1 MKSCCGS
8 TGSDNNCK
16 RKDGKTFSL
25 PRKFSKDECENP
37 KGFTMKSSCAP
48 YKYCSNRSNK
58 HSKKGGNNKQSKNTK
73 KRVLLP
79 KLRPI
84 NNKNVKHKYKLSD
97 PQSKRILAIDEGIRD
112 EAKKTGKTL
121 KKAAISKKGRFN
133 ILRIYRKNKRPQECK
148 RITSDMKYIDKKY
161 GLGKTTN
168 ICKISGNLSGGV
180 AMSGLHPQRLQQ
192 QKQKQNDK
200 VLRKRRYAIP
210 NMDEGNRNYDSDSD
224 YDDDEFHDALEIQRR
239 DEELDLLSD
248 SDSDNDEF
256 YDASVNLDIPDIR
269 EIVQKKPVKVY
280 LKFDKNL
287 CENLPFK
294 CSVMYMTYYDL
305 ILVLEFNGANFKIVD
320 LLDTEN
326 KNFYDN
332 SGWTLKRSL
341 NSQNINSKE
350 DLNNIL
356 NIFFFKSDV
365 GNILSNIYENHPVQ
379 IIKNIFMFKVGHHN
393 KVIIL
398 DFNDIM
404 ESYMISNVLPD
415 ILYPIITVTK
425 CSLEDSK
432 LSNKCIDK
440 SVCDKCVTNYVQEGS
455 GKKKFLY
462 NPDNP
467 KKSFDVYID
476 KNPKDTI
483 PIKYKTLDDVKSTIK
498 KLESLYKNGKY
509 PHKRIWQV
517 GMIMKVRL
525 ESLKS
530 KKPQQYKLA
539 NKYFKHLGERSKIKN
554 ESDRKKFVFKF

>member
-1 MKSCCGS
+1 MKSCCSS
-8 TGSDNNCK
+8 TSNDSNCK

-25 PRKFSKDECENP
+25 PRKFSKSKCKKP
-37 KGFTMKSSCAP
+37 KGFSMKSSCAP
-48 YKYCSNRSNK
+48 YKYC
-58 HSKKGGNNKQSKNTK
+58 KKGGKSKRNSSKQNNKKLTK

-97 PQSKRILAIDEGIRD
+97 PQSKRILAIDEGIKD

-168 ICKISGNLSGGV
+168 ICKN
-180 AMSGLHPQRLQQ
+180 
-192 QKQKQNDK
+192 
-200 VLRKRRYAIP
+200 
-210 NMDEGNRNYDSDSD
+210 
-224 YDDDEFHDALEIQRR
+224 
-239 DEELDLLSD
+239 
-248 SDSDNDEF
+248 
-256 YDASVNLDIPDIR
+256 
-269 EIVQKKPVKVY
+269 
-280 LKFDKNL
+280 
-287 CENLPFK
+287 
-294 CSVMYMTYYDL
+294 
-305 ILVLEFNGANFKIVD
+305 KI
-320 LLDTEN
+320 
-326 KNFYDN
+326 
-332 SGWTLKRSL
+332 G
-341 NSQNINSKE
+341 
-350 DLNNIL
+350 
-356 NIFFFKSDV
+356 
-365 GNILSNIYENHPVQ
+365 
-379 IIKNIFMFKVGHHN
+379 
-393 KVIIL
+393 
-398 DFNDIM
+398 
-404 ESYMISNVLPD
+404 
-415 ILYPIITVTK
+415 
-425 CSLEDSK
+425 
-432 LSNKCIDK
+432 
-440 SVCDKCVTNYVQEGS
+440 
-455 GKKKFLY
+455 GKKDFLY

-509 PHKRIWQV
+509 THKRIWQV

-554 ESDRKKFVFKF
+554 ENDRKKFVFKFSSIKKGGTIENKRSHSTEEPDKQTTKKQRLFDPTANSKQWPSFKGPGEILEINDLICCFGVIVNKYDEDGKFVGVVGGHFITNQAFSIVDNMLTDEGKYFMEDIFELLDEHDMTPDNTTIMLVIRLQANNKPQPITMSAVRFVKKIFLEKDYKAISIKSTTTKDKSSKFTVYPGNFTIRVPE

>member
-1 MKSCCGS
+1 MKSCCSS
-8 TGSDNNCK
+8 TGNDSSCK

-25 PRKFSKDECENP
+25 PRKFGKSKCKNP

-48 YKYCSNRSNK
+48 YKYCSNRS
-58 HSKKGGNNKQSKNTK
+58 KKGGNRSSKRSNKRSSKQSSKKLTK

-112 EAKKTGKTL
+112 EVKKTGKTL

-168 ICKISGNLSGGV
+168 ICK
-180 AMSGLHPQRLQQ
+180 
-192 QKQKQNDK
+192 DK
-200 VLRKRRYAIP
+200 I
-210 NMDEGNRNYDSDSD
+210 G
-224 YDDDEFHDALEIQRR
+224 
-239 DEELDLLSD
+239 
-248 SDSDNDEF
+248 
-256 YDASVNLDIPDIR
+256 
-269 EIVQKKPVKVY
+269 
-280 LKFDKNL
+280 
-287 CENLPFK
+287 
-294 CSVMYMTYYDL
+294 
-305 ILVLEFNGANFKIVD
+305 
-320 LLDTEN
+320 
-326 KNFYDN
+326 
-332 SGWTLKRSL
+332 
-341 NSQNINSKE
+341 
-350 DLNNIL
+350 
-356 NIFFFKSDV
+356 
-365 GNILSNIYENHPVQ
+365 
-379 IIKNIFMFKVGHHN
+379 
-393 KVIIL
+393 
-398 DFNDIM
+398 
-404 ESYMISNVLPD
+404 
-415 ILYPIITVTK
+415 
-425 CSLEDSK
+425 
-432 LSNKCIDK
+432 
-440 SVCDKCVTNYVQEGS
+440 
-455 GKKKFLY
+455 GKKDFLY

-498 KLESLYKNGKY
+498 KLERLYKNGKF

-554 ESDRKKFVFKF
+554 ESDRKKFVFEF